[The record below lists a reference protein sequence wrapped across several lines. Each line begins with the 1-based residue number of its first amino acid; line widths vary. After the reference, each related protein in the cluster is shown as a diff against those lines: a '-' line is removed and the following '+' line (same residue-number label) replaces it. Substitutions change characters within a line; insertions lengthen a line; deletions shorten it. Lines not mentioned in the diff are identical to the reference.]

1 MGAELIFA
9 STIDDEHARWQPL
22 RRGYSSDICT
32 AEQRLVSSQTRY
44 NSSQVLESTIPGRAE
59 PLASAD
65 HTSDVM
71 HYQYLHIMSRQL
83 LGNSATA
90 RSHHNR
96 SIELLIGWL
105 TVKERRMNNLPITY
119 RSKSPKTSLSPRV
132 RTSRPSF
139 VPFFVFSS
147 NDDYLAMN
155 IIDPEGAINPSSLK
169 FKIGGAALVFE
180 ETENWKYHFRPLIV
194 RNGT

>member
-1 MGAELIFA
+1 
-9 STIDDEHARWQPL
+9 
-22 RRGYSSDICT
+22 
-32 AEQRLVSSQTRY
+32 
-44 NSSQVLESTIPGRAE
+44 
-59 PLASAD
+59 
-65 HTSDVM
+65 
-71 HYQYLHIMSRQL
+71 
-83 LGNSATA
+83 
-90 RSHHNR
+90 
-96 SIELLIGWL
+96 
-105 TVKERRMNNLPITY
+105 MNNLPITY